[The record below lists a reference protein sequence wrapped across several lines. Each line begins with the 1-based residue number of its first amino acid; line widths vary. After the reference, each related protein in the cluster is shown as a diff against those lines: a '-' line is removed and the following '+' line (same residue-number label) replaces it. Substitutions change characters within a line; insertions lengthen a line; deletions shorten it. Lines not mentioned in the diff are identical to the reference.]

1 MREKP
6 IYGRR
11 FCLWLAMICLLMPCM
26 DLKRAEALVIKSG
39 GSAAEAPAESSAA
52 AFDEWKRQRAV
63 ADYGMLP
70 IYARDVSEG
79 TYPVE
84 VVTSSVF
91 FKIAEAVLTNTG
103 DEMMADMTITSDSYA
118 YVFMGTAE
126 EAENAPEE
134 EWISGTEED
143 ERSTFHIPVEG
154 LDMEFD
160 CAAFSKKKQRWYD
173 RRIVFRADSLPE
185 EALKVLLPDYTLIRK
200 AVAAYQPAEDED
212 ESGNG
217 LGTETPE
224 PVEMTRADGEYSI
237 EVNMTGGS
245 GRASISSPTLLTIR
259 QGKAYATL
267 LWSSAHYDYM
277 LLGSEKYLNETTDG
291 GNSTFEIPITVL
303 DEPIPVIADSTAM
316 GDPLEIAYTLTFY
329 EDSIG
334 AKGEIPQEAAKKVL
348 LLGVSVILAGGILNH
363 FLKRRRKDR

>member
-1 MREKP
+1 MREITK
-6 IYGRR
+6 YGRR
-11 FCLWLAMICLLMPCM
+11 ICLWLAMLCLLMPYV
-26 DLKRAEALVIKSG
+26 DLKCAEALVIKNG
-39 GSAAEAPAESSAA
+39 GAAEDAPTEASAA
-52 AFDEWKRQRAV
+52 AFAEWKRQRSV
-63 ADYGMLP
+63 ADYGMVP
-70 IYARDVSEG
+70 IYARDVQEG
-79 TYPVE
+79 TFPVE
-84 VVTSSVF
+84 VETSSVF
-91 FKIAEAVLTNTG
+91 FKIAEAALTNTG
-103 DEMMADMTITSDSYA
+103 DAMTADMTITSDSYA
-118 YVFMGTAE
+118 YVYMGTAE
-126 EAENAPEE
+126 EAENAPEA
-134 EWISGTEED
+134 EWISGTEKD

-160 CAAFSKKKQRWYD
+160 CAAFSKKKQQWYD

-185 EALKVLLPDYTLIRK
+185 EALKILLPDYTLIRK
-200 AVAAYQPAEDED
+200 AIAAYEPAVEEDETG
-212 ESGNG
+212 SG
-217 LGTETPE
+217 LGTEAPV
-224 PVEMTRADGEYSI
+224 PVEISKADGEYSI

-291 GNSTFEIPITVL
+291 GNSTFEIPVTAL
-303 DEPIPVIADSTAM
+303 DEPIPVIADTTAM

-348 LLGVSVILAGGILNH
+348 LLGAVVIAAGGILNH
-363 FLKRRRKDR
+363 LLKRRRRDR